1 MQIIHF
7 QRGKN
12 VTAVGLIHTLELVVE
27 KKLSLMSFLG
37 MFLSPLEKIGGLVEG
52 PLFQINMFLR
62 QPIALTHPRKI
73 YDFTWVK
80 VLNVLISVE
89 YSSLIRCSQYKKTWE
104 YYNSF

>member
-52 PLFQINMFLR
+52 PLFQINMFLQ
-62 QPIALTHPRKI
+62 QPIALTHPPKI
-73 YDFTWVK
+73 YDFTSVK
-80 VLNVLISVE
+80 KLISLYIKGCIFLCHHLVTN
-89 YSSLIRCSQYKKTWE
+89 C
-104 YYNSF
+104 